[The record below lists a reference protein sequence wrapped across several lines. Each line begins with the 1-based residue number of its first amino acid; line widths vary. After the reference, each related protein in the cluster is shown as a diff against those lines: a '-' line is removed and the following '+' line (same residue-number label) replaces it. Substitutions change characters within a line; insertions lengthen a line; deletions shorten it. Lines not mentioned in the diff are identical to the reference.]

1 MADNTGALGAHF
13 RPQGQSRSKIMQLI
27 RGVGSLPLSAA
38 NEVMEAAGS
47 VKEGVLDITGEL
59 GAAYRRQAKAAAA
72 KAAAAKEAA
81 KEAAAAKAA
90 AEQYF
95 EYKPSEREKV
105 MSRTRIRE
113 AKEREAAAMSKIIG
127 GGSNKK
133 PVKKPLKK
141 LVNKPVVKAVKKPL
155 KKLVKKPVV
164 KPAKKKVATT
174 RARK

>member
-1 MADNTGALGAHF
+1 MADNSGALGAHF
-13 RPQGQSRSKIMQLI
+13 RPQRKSSSKIMQLI
-27 RGVGSLPLSAA
+27 KGVGSLPLSAA

-81 KEAAAAKAA
+81 KEAAAAAKEAAAAKAA

-133 PVKKPLKK
+133 PVKKL
-141 LVNKPVVKAVKKPL
+141 VKKPL

>member
-1 MADNTGALGAHF
+1 
-13 RPQGQSRSKIMQLI
+13 MQLI

-141 LVNKPVVKAVKKPL
+141 LVKKPL